1 MSICQKD
8 LEQLKKNLNY
18 DGNDEEVDNL
28 LNILLKK
35 FQNSNNSSVKEEQKK
50 KFFKYDGKEV
60 NDLLILLFLKIQK
73 PKYKGEINNEG
84 SSIFSTKASINLSNI
99 IESNNKIKEKENF
112 ILEKNIE
119 HYIFP
124 EEKKN
129 EVETEEIN
137 NISLILSKTENLIN
151 NEGWEIKENLESNF
165 KITNN
170 NGLIIGFLGDYSE
183 GKTYYLNKIFNRNLP
198 LKPTDS
204 IKCYFLNNAIR
215 AIDTPGT
222 NKPQI
227 NDENLKKNILEC
239 KLKDFI
245 IEKFILDNSI
255 ITIIIINSFNLKTQ
269 KKLEKIKKIV
279 NDNYLQTSVI
289 KSIYIIHNLV
299 NLQNE
304 SEYNEYINYHF
315 NNKNYYNKDNIIF
328 TEKFDNNIA
337 LKFEVLHFI
346 PKFYEKKDEVIERIK
361 TQIFSHIQIPLIN
374 FNEMIENTFN
384 KIGEKIFNIKNS
396 KLEISN
402 NKIFI
407 NNLDKKEKEEDEE
420 EVEEETKYKQLINF
434 NKSIAFN
441 SFKINIPSYTVF
453 IDDNKDLIVQI
464 ELVGYKS
471 VRINYKPVDLNY
483 IFHVIAKRATPEEKK
498 NILLNTRN
506 NEDLE
511 FEFKIPVESFNF
523 SSNKYYEQTSEKGL
537 ITFKYKA
544 LELDND
550 D

>member
-1 MSICQKD
+1 MNICQKD
-8 LEQLKKNLNY
+8 LEQLKKYLNY
-18 DGNDEEVDNL
+18 DGNDEEVDNS
-28 LNILLKK
+28 LNILFKK
-35 FQNSNNSSVKEEQKK
+35 LQNSNNSSVKEEQKK
-50 KFFKYDGKEV
+50 KFFKYDGKEID
-60 NDLLILLFLKIQK
+60 NLLILLLLKILK
-73 PKYKGEINNEG
+73 SNYKGEIKIEE
-84 SSIFSTKASINLSNI
+84 SSLFSTKASINLSNI

-119 HYIFP
+119 HNIFP

-129 EVETEEIN
+129 EVKTEEIN

-165 KITNN
+165 EITNN

-204 IKCYFLNNAIR
+204 IKCYFLKNTIR
-215 AIDTPGT
+215 VIDTPGT

-227 NDENLKKNILEC
+227 NDENLKKNVLEC
-239 KLKDFI
+239 KFKDFI

-279 NDNYLQTSVI
+279 NDNYLQTSVM
-289 KSIYIIHNLV
+289 KSIYIIHNLI

-315 NNKNYYNKDNIIF
+315 NNKNFFNKDNIIF

-407 NNLDKKEKEEDEE
+407 NNLDKKEEE
-420 EVEEETKYKQLINF
+420 EEEEIEEEKKYKQLINF

-453 IDDNKDLIVQI
+453 IDDNKELIVQI

-483 IFHVIAKRATPEEKK
+483 VFHVIAKRATPEEKK

-523 SSNKYYEQTSEKGL
+523 SSPKYYEQTSEKGL
-537 ITFKYKA
+537 ITFKYKG

>member
-1 MSICQKD
+1 MNICQKD

-18 DGNDEEVDNL
+18 DGNDEEVDNS
-28 LNILLKK
+28 LNILFKK
-35 FQNSNNSSVKEEQKK
+35 LQNSKNSSVKVEQKK
-50 KFFKYDGKEV
+50 KIFKYDGKEV
-60 NDLLILLFLKIQK
+60 DNLLILLLLKILK
-73 PKYKGEINNEG
+73 SNYKGEINIEE
-84 SSIFSTKASINLSNI
+84 SSLFSTKASINLSNI

-119 HYIFP
+119 HNIFP

-129 EVETEEIN
+129 EVKTEEIN
-137 NISLILSKTENLIN
+137 NISLILSKAENLIN

-165 KITNN
+165 EITNN

-204 IKCYFLNNAIR
+204 IKCYFLKNTIR
-215 AIDTPGT
+215 VIDTPGT

-227 NDENLKKNILEC
+227 NDENLKKNVLEC
-239 KLKDFI
+239 KFKDFI

-279 NDNYLQTSVI
+279 NDNYLQTSVM
-289 KSIYIIHNLV
+289 KSIYIIHNLI

-304 SEYNEYINYHF
+304 SEYNAYINYHF
-315 NNKNYYNKDNIIF
+315 NNKNFFNKDNIIF

-407 NNLDKKEKEEDEE
+407 NNLDKKEEE
-420 EVEEETKYKQLINF
+420 EEEEIEEEKKYKQLINF

-453 IDDNKDLIVQI
+453 IDDNKELIVQI

-483 IFHVIAKRATPEEKK
+483 VFHVIAKRATPEEKK

-523 SSNKYYEQTSEKGL
+523 SSPKYYEQTSEKGL
-537 ITFKYKA
+537 ITFKYKG

>member
-1 MSICQKD
+1 MNICQKD
-8 LEQLKKNLNY
+8 LEQLKKYLNY
-18 DGNDEEVDNL
+18 DGNDEEVDNS
-28 LNILLKK
+28 LNILFKK
-35 FQNSNNSSVKEEQKK
+35 LQNSNNSSVKKKKKK

-60 NDLLILLFLKIQK
+60 DNLLILLLLKILK
-73 PKYKGEINNEG
+73 SNYKGEINIEE
-84 SSIFSTKASINLSNI
+84 SSLFSTKASINLSNI

-119 HYIFP
+119 HNIFP

-129 EVETEEIN
+129 EVKTEEIN

-165 KITNN
+165 EITNN

-204 IKCYFLNNAIR
+204 IKCYFLKNTIR
-215 AIDTPGT
+215 VIDTPGT

-227 NDENLKKNILEC
+227 NDENLKKNVLEC
-239 KLKDFI
+239 KFKDFI

-279 NDNYLQTSVI
+279 NDNYLQTSVM
-289 KSIYIIHNLV
+289 KSIYIIHNLI

-304 SEYNEYINYHF
+304 SEYNAYINYHF
-315 NNKNYYNKDNIIF
+315 NNKNFFNKDNIIF

-407 NNLDKKEKEEDEE
+407 NNLDKKEEEDEE
-420 EVEEETKYKQLINF
+420 EIEEEKKYKQLINF

-453 IDDNKDLIVQI
+453 IDDNKELIVQI

-483 IFHVIAKRATPEEKK
+483 VFHVIAKRATPEEKK

-523 SSNKYYEQTSEKGL
+523 SSPKYYEQTSEKGL
-537 ITFKYKA
+537 ITFKYKG

>member
-1 MSICQKD
+1 MNICQKD
-8 LEQLKKNLNY
+8 LEQLKKYLNY
-18 DGNDEEVDNL
+18 DGNDEEVDNS
-28 LNILLKK
+28 LNILFKK
-35 FQNSNNSSVKEEQKK
+35 LQNSNNSSVKEEQKK
-50 KFFKYDGKEV
+50 KFFKYDGKEID
-60 NDLLILLFLKIQK
+60 NLLILLLLKILK
-73 PKYKGEINNEG
+73 SNYKGEIKIEE
-84 SSIFSTKASINLSNI
+84 SSLFSTKASINLSNI

-119 HYIFP
+119 HNIFP

-129 EVETEEIN
+129 EVKTEEIN

-165 KITNN
+165 EITNN

-204 IKCYFLNNAIR
+204 IKCYFLKNTIR
-215 AIDTPGT
+215 VIDTPGT

-227 NDENLKKNILEC
+227 NDENLKKNVLEC
-239 KLKDFI
+239 KFKDFI

-279 NDNYLQTSVI
+279 NDNYLQTSVM
-289 KSIYIIHNLV
+289 KSIYIIHNLI

-315 NNKNYYNKDNIIF
+315 NNKNFFNKDNIIF

-407 NNLDKKEKEEDEE
+407 NNLDKKEEEDEE
-420 EVEEETKYKQLINF
+420 EIEEEKKYKQLINF

-483 IFHVIAKRATPEEKK
+483 VFHVIAKRATPEEKK

-523 SSNKYYEQTSEKGL
+523 SSPKYYEQTSEKGL
-537 ITFKYKA
+537 ITFKYKG

>member
-1 MSICQKD
+1 MNICQKD
-8 LEQLKKNLNY
+8 LEQLKKYLNY
-18 DGNDEEVDNL
+18 DGNDEEVDNS
-28 LNILLKK
+28 LNILFKK
-35 FQNSNNSSVKEEQKK
+35 LQNSNNSSVKEEQKK
-50 KFFKYDGKEV
+50 KFFKYDGKEID
-60 NDLLILLFLKIQK
+60 NLLILLLLKILK
-73 PKYKGEINNEG
+73 SNYKGEIKIEE
-84 SSIFSTKASINLSNI
+84 SSLFSTKASINLSNI

-119 HYIFP
+119 HNIFP

-129 EVETEEIN
+129 EVKTEEIN

-165 KITNN
+165 EITNN

-204 IKCYFLNNAIR
+204 IKCYFLKNTIR
-215 AIDTPGT
+215 VIDTPGT

-227 NDENLKKNILEC
+227 NDENLKKNVLEC
-239 KLKDFI
+239 KFKDFI

-279 NDNYLQTSVI
+279 NDNYLQTSVM
-289 KSIYIIHNLV
+289 KSIYIIHNLI

-315 NNKNYYNKDNIIF
+315 NNKNFFNKDNIIF

>member
-1 MSICQKD
+1 MNICQKD
-8 LEQLKKNLNY
+8 LEQLKKYLNY
-18 DGNDEEVDNL
+18 DGNDEEVDNS
-28 LNILLKK
+28 LNILFKK
-35 FQNSNNSSVKEEQKK
+35 LQNSNNSSVKEEQKK
-50 KFFKYDGKEV
+50 KFFKYDGKEID
-60 NDLLILLFLKIQK
+60 NLLILLLLKILK
-73 PKYKGEINNEG
+73 SNYKGEIKIEE
-84 SSIFSTKASINLSNI
+84 SSLFSTKASINLSNI

-119 HYIFP
+119 HNIFP

-129 EVETEEIN
+129 EVKTEEIN

-165 KITNN
+165 EITNN

-204 IKCYFLNNAIR
+204 IKCYFLKNTIR
-215 AIDTPGT
+215 VIDTPGT

-227 NDENLKKNILEC
+227 NDENLKKNVLEC
-239 KLKDFI
+239 KFKDFI

-315 NNKNYYNKDNIIF
+315 NNKNFFNKDNIIF

>member
-1 MSICQKD
+1 MNICQKD
-8 LEQLKKNLNY
+8 LEQLKKNLNI
-18 DGNDEEVDNL
+18 DGNDEEVDNS
-28 LNILLKK
+28 LNILFKK
-35 FQNSNNSSVKEEQKK
+35 LQNSNNSSVKEEQKK
-50 KFFKYDGKEV
+50 KFFKYDGKEID
-60 NDLLILLFLKIQK
+60 NLLILLLLKILK
-73 PKYKGEINNEG
+73 SNYKGEINIEE
-84 SSIFSTKASINLSNI
+84 SSLFSTKASINLSNI

-119 HYIFP
+119 HNIFP

-129 EVETEEIN
+129 EVKTEEIN

-165 KITNN
+165 EITNN

-204 IKCYFLNNAIR
+204 IKCYFLKNTIR
-215 AIDTPGT
+215 VIDTPGT

-227 NDENLKKNILEC
+227 NDENLKKNVLEC
-239 KLKDFI
+239 KFKDFI

-279 NDNYLQTSVI
+279 NDNYLQTSVM
-289 KSIYIIHNLV
+289 KSIYIIHNLI

-315 NNKNYYNKDNIIF
+315 NNKNFFNKDNIIF

-407 NNLDKKEKEEDEE
+407 NNLDKKEEE
-420 EVEEETKYKQLINF
+420 EEEEIEEEKKYKQLINF

-453 IDDNKDLIVQI
+453 IDDNKELIVQI

-483 IFHVIAKRATPEEKK
+483 VFHVIAKRATPEEKK

-523 SSNKYYEQTSEKGL
+523 SSPKYYEQTSEKGL
-537 ITFKYKA
+537 ITFKYKG

>member
-1 MSICQKD
+1 MNICQKD
-8 LEQLKKNLNY
+8 LEQLKKYLNY
-18 DGNDEEVDNL
+18 DGNDEEVDNS
-28 LNILLKK
+28 LNILFKK
-35 FQNSNNSSVKEEQKK
+35 LQNSNNSSVKEEQKK

-60 NDLLILLFLKIQK
+60 NDLLILLLLKKLK

-165 KITNN
+165 EITNN

-204 IKCYFLNNAIR
+204 IKCYFLKNTIR
-215 AIDTPGT
+215 VIDTPGT

-279 NDNYLQTSVI
+279 NDNYLQTSVM
-289 KSIYIIHNLV
+289 KSIYIIHNLI

-407 NNLDKKEKEEDEE
+407 NNLDKKEEE
-420 EVEEETKYKQLINF
+420 EEEEIEEEKKYKQLINF

-523 SSNKYYEQTSEKGL
+523 SSPKYYEQTSEKGL
-537 ITFKYKA
+537 ITFKYKG

>member
-1 MSICQKD
+1 MNICQKD
-8 LEQLKKNLNY
+8 LEQLKKYLNY
-18 DGNDEEVDNL
+18 DGNDEEVDNS
-28 LNILLKK
+28 LNILFKK
-35 FQNSNNSSVKEEQKK
+35 LQNSNNSSVKEEQKK
-50 KFFKYDGKEV
+50 KFFKYDGKEID
-60 NDLLILLFLKIQK
+60 NLLILLLLKILK
-73 PKYKGEINNEG
+73 SNYKGEIKIEE
-84 SSIFSTKASINLSNI
+84 SSLFSTKASINLSNI

-119 HYIFP
+119 HNIFP

-129 EVETEEIN
+129 EVKTEEIN

-165 KITNN
+165 EITNN

-204 IKCYFLNNAIR
+204 IKCYFLKNTIR
-215 AIDTPGT
+215 VIDTPGT

-227 NDENLKKNILEC
+227 NDENLKKNVLEC
-239 KLKDFI
+239 KFKDFI

-279 NDNYLQTSVI
+279 NDNYLQTSVM
-289 KSIYIIHNLV
+289 KSIYIIHNLI

-315 NNKNYYNKDNIIF
+315 NNKNFFNKDNIIF

-407 NNLDKKEKEEDEE
+407 NNLDKKEEE
-420 EVEEETKYKQLINF
+420 EEEEIEEEKKYKQLINF

-483 IFHVIAKRATPEEKK
+483 VFHVIAKRATPEEKK

-523 SSNKYYEQTSEKGL
+523 SSPKYYEQTSEKGL
-537 ITFKYKA
+537 ITFKYKG

>member
-1 MSICQKD
+1 MNICQKD
-8 LEQLKKNLNY
+8 LEQLKKYLNY
-18 DGNDEEVDNL
+18 DGNDEEVDNS
-28 LNILLKK
+28 LNILFKK
-35 FQNSNNSSVKEEQKK
+35 LQNSNNSSVKEEQKK
-50 KFFKYDGKEV
+50 KFFKYDGKEID
-60 NDLLILLFLKIQK
+60 NLLILLLLKILK
-73 PKYKGEINNEG
+73 SNYKGEINIEE
-84 SSIFSTKASINLSNI
+84 SSLFSTKASINLSNI

-119 HYIFP
+119 HNIFP

-129 EVETEEIN
+129 EVKTEEIN

-165 KITNN
+165 EITNN

-204 IKCYFLNNAIR
+204 IKCYFLKNTIR
-215 AIDTPGT
+215 VIDTPGT

-227 NDENLKKNILEC
+227 NDENLKKNVLEC
-239 KLKDFI
+239 KFKDFI

-279 NDNYLQTSVI
+279 NDNYLQTSVM
-289 KSIYIIHNLV
+289 KSIYIIHNLI

-304 SEYNEYINYHF
+304 SEYNAYINYHF
-315 NNKNYYNKDNIIF
+315 NNKNFFNKDNIIF

-407 NNLDKKEKEEDEE
+407 NNLDKKEEE
-420 EVEEETKYKQLINF
+420 EEEEIEEEKKYKQLINF

-453 IDDNKDLIVQI
+453 IDDNKELIVQI

-483 IFHVIAKRATPEEKK
+483 VFHVIAKRATPEEKK

-523 SSNKYYEQTSEKGL
+523 SSPKYYEQTSEKGL
-537 ITFKYKA
+537 ITFKYKG

>member
-1 MSICQKD
+1 MNICQKD
-8 LEQLKKNLNY
+8 LEQLKKYLNY
-18 DGNDEEVDNL
+18 DGNDEEVDNS
-28 LNILLKK
+28 LNILFKK
-35 FQNSNNSSVKEEQKK
+35 LQNSKNSSVKVEQKK
-50 KFFKYDGKEV
+50 KIFKYDGKEV
-60 NDLLILLFLKIQK
+60 DNLLILLLLKLLK
-73 PKYKGEINNEG
+73 SNYKGEIKIEE
-84 SSIFSTKASINLSNI
+84 SSLFSTKASINLSNI

-119 HYIFP
+119 HNIFP

-129 EVETEEIN
+129 EVKTEEIN

-165 KITNN
+165 EITNN

-204 IKCYFLNNAIR
+204 IKCYFLKNTIR
-215 AIDTPGT
+215 VIDTPGT

-227 NDENLKKNILEC
+227 NDENLKKNVLEC
-239 KLKDFI
+239 KFKDFI

-279 NDNYLQTSVI
+279 NDNYLQTSVM
-289 KSIYIIHNLV
+289 KSIYIIHNLI

-315 NNKNYYNKDNIIF
+315 NNKNFFNKDNIIF

-407 NNLDKKEKEEDEE
+407 NNLDKKEEE
-420 EVEEETKYKQLINF
+420 EEEEIEEEKKYKQLINF

-453 IDDNKDLIVQI
+453 IDDNKELIVQI

-483 IFHVIAKRATPEEKK
+483 VFHVIAKRATPEEKK

-523 SSNKYYEQTSEKGL
+523 SSPKYYEQTSEKGL
-537 ITFKYKA
+537 ITFKYKG